1 MELQPRV
8 PSERSIHIVLAATG
22 AVAVASTLAVTF
34 ELARAITE
42 KPAAYAVAAGAG
54 LVAARV
60 ILRPLT
66 LLHATTRVEGALDRF
81 ESLGLVAGRTLLV
94 CGLLGLL
101 GRSGFVHALSGLA
114 CAFALALLGVV
125 AVRDRARARALRRI
139 YAKEDP
145 SFRVERDADVRGY
158 ELLPPVLSGT
168 LTNAVIAH
176 VHVGAA
182 TYRHSGGPRPVA
194 RCHASLSKMLARM
207 GRRARGSAMVAAGAS
222 VCVVMLPF
230 VSGYGPKHASASAS
244 APHAS
249 LVAPACVEARPYFAD
264 QLEGAGFGR
273 ATLLTHAQDP
283 SVAVGEGVLLLVP
296 RGESR
301 ALTPSEKARAL
312 AIARDIPCSDK
323 LALSVED
330 PRMRPFAVE
339 ATLTLE
345 PGADEARVL
354 TDATDQ
360 VRELF
365 QPDSRTILNEH
376 LGFGEAEKT
385 FGYRVRWVLRRVEGV
400 RRVELTVNG
409 SDHDV
414 ALEPRDFPAL
424 ESLAIHVSR

>member
-1 MELQPRV
+1 MLG
-8 PSERSIHIVLAATG
+8 ATG
-22 AVAVASTLAVTF
+22 AVAIASTLAVAF

-42 KPAAYAVAAGAG
+42 RPVAYAVAVGAG

-60 ILRPLT
+60 VLRPLT
-66 LLHATTRVEGALDRF
+66 RLHATTRVEGALDRF
-81 ESLGLVAGRTLLV
+81 ESLGLAAGRTLLV

-101 GRSGFVHALSGLA
+101 GRSGFAHALSGLA

-125 AVRDRARARALRRI
+125 AVRDRARGRALRRI

-168 LTNAVIAH
+168 LTDAVIAH
-176 VHVGAA
+176 VHGAA

-207 GRRARGSAMVAAGAS
+207 GRRARGSLTVAAGAS

-230 VSGYGPKHASASAS
+230 VSGYGAKHAAASAS

-249 LVAPACVEARPYFAD
+249 LVAPACVEARPYFAE
-264 QLEGAGFGR
+264 QLEGNGFGR

-283 SVAVGEGVLLLVP
+283 SLAVGEGVLLLVP
-296 RGESR
+296 RGEPR

-312 AIARDIPCSDK
+312 AIARDIPCRDK
-323 LALSVED
+323 LSLSVED
-330 PRMRPFAVE
+330 PRRRPFAVE
-339 ATLTLE
+339 ATLRLE

-385 FGYRVRWVLRRVEGV
+385 FGYRVRWVLRRVAGV
-400 RRVELTVNG
+400 RSVELTVNG